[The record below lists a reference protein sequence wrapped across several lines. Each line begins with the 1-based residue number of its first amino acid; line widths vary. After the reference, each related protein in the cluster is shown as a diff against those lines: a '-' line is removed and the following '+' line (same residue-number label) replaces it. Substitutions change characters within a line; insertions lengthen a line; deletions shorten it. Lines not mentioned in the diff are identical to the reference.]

1 MTAPL
6 KPLLVQER
14 YTYGIYIVGAFYFVQ
29 KQKGAGQMKDFIFV
43 MFVGSAVIN
52 LTLMMEQREISHWF
66 ITLSMMLMV
75 LHFVLHWR
83 DKAHERN

>member
-1 MTAPL
+1 MASIKKVL
-6 KPLLVQER
+6 F
-14 YTYGIYIVGAFYFVQ
+14 IVPK
-29 KQKGAGQMKDFIFV
+29 KQKGEGQMKDFIFV

-52 LTLMMEQREISHWF
+52 LILMMQQREISHWF

-75 LHFVLHWR
+75 LHLVLHWR

>member
-1 MTAPL
+1 ML
-6 KPLLVQER
+6 F
-14 YTYGIYIVGAFYFVQ
+14 IVPK

-52 LTLMMEQREISHWF
+52 LILMMQQREISHWF
-66 ITLSMMLMV
+66 ITLSVMLMV

>member
-1 MTAPL
+1 
-6 KPLLVQER
+6 
-14 YTYGIYIVGAFYFVQ
+14 
-29 KQKGAGQMKDFIFV
+29 MKDFIFV

-52 LTLMMEQREISHWF
+52 LALMMQQREISHWF